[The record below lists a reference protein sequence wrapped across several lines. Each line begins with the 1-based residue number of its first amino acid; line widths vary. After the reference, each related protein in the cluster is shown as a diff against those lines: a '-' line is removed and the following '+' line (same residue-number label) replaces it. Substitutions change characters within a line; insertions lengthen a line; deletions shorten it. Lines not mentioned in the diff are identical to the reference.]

1 MPPLTSAQK
10 SVLNQFISI
19 TGVPEK
25 SATKLLKSS
34 QWKLEHACDSFFA
47 SNGTAP
53 RDNQKEALEK
63 LFEKYR
69 SSKTDEIDLINVDGT
84 MAYLNALGVNLE
96 SAEMLIPLEIIKAPA
111 FGEIEKEPFVNGWR
125 AVGADTVAKQKAYV
139 SGQVKLLKS
148 DMTLLKRV
156 YRHTFVCSK
165 ERAQKALPLEN
176 AIVYWGML
184 FSAPGKPWIT
194 ASTNWIELWIE
205 FLNAKWTKSVN
216 KDMWNQ
222 TFEFFLKTMEDE
234 TLGFWKEDSAWPGVI
249 DEFVAYAKKKRE
261 PLPESMETD

>member
-1 MPPLTSAQK
+1 MPPLTSTQK
-10 SVLNQFISI
+10 SVLTQFMSI

-34 QWKLEHACDSFFA
+34 QWKLEQACDSFFA
-47 SNGTAP
+47 SNGTAL
-53 RDNQKEALEK
+53 RDNQRDALEQ
-63 LFEKYR
+63 LFENYR
-69 SSKTDEIDLINVDGT
+69 NPKTDETDLATVDGT
-84 MAYLNALGVNLE
+84 MNYLTALGVNLE
-96 SAEMLIPLEIIKAPA
+96 SAEMLVPLEIIKAPA
-111 FGEIEKEPFVNGWR
+111 FGEIEKEPFVNGWK
-125 AVGADTVAKQKAYV
+125 AVGADTIAKQKVYV

-148 DMTLLKRV
+148 DMALLKRV
-156 YRHTFVCSK
+156 YRHTFTCAK

-176 AIVYWGML
+176 AIVYWGLL
-184 FSAPGKPWIT
+184 FSSPGRPWIT

-234 TLGFWKEDSAWPGVI
+234 TLSFWSEDSAWPGVI
-249 DEFVAYAKKKRE
+249 DEFVAYAKDKRGGLAE
-261 PLPESMETD
+261 RMETD

>member
-1 MPPLTSAQK
+1 MVGELS
-10 SVLNQFISI
+10 
-19 TGVPEK
+19 G
-25 SATKLLKSS
+25 KSS
-34 QWKLEHACDSFFA
+34 TSTSYQFANDAC
-47 SNGTAP
+47 
-53 RDNQKEALEK
+53 R
-63 LFEKYR
+63 
-69 SSKTDEIDLINVDGT
+69 
-84 MAYLNALGVNLE
+84 
-96 SAEMLIPLEIIKAPA
+96 
-111 FGEIEKEPFVNGWR
+111 
-125 AVGADTVAKQKAYV
+125 ADTVAKQKAYV

-148 DMTLLKRV
+148 DMALLKRV
-156 YRHTFVCSK
+156 YRHTFVCAK

-222 TFEFFLKTMEDE
+222 TFEFFLQTMEDE
-234 TLGFWKEDSAWPGVI
+234 TLGFWREDSAWPGVI
-249 DEFVAYAKKKRE
+249 DEFVAYAKEKRG